1 MRAKQVIGWV
11 LLLAGA
17 IYGISKAEPFL
28 DRIRDNG
35 LAGFGIF
42 LIILIIILAV
52 ARILN
57 S

>member
-1 MRAKQVIGWV
+1 MKAKQAIGWV
-11 LLLAGA
+11 LLIAGA
-17 IYGISKAEPFL
+17 VYGISKAEPLL

-35 LAGFGIF
+35 LAGFGVF
-42 LIILIIILAV
+42 LILLIVILAV